1 MIGND
6 RLHALDAVRAFALLA
21 GIVLHSTMSFFL
33 PIPALDNSQSETL
46 AVLFFV
52 IHVFRMS
59 LFFVMAGFFAHL
71 VFHRKGFVLF
81 VKDRAIRIV
90 VPMIVGWLILAPI
103 LGLLTLRGLT
113 KTFGP
118 EVLASMEGV
127 ASPVPLTH
135 LWFLYYLCIFYV
147 CFLALR
153 WIFVNAL
160 DGSERIRT
168 AIDRSV
174 AISLSTHFA
183 PLLLALPTALV
194 FNFDA
199 TWAASPWTGIPT
211 PDMGFT
217 PKVPAMVGY
226 GVAFGFG
233 WVLQRQTHLLAIWQK
248 RWVSN
253 LVLAVVL
260 TVAAL
265 LLVGNLP
272 TAVSPFAETDSPWQK
287 LLYIVCYTLAAWY
300 WCFGLIGVALRFFS
314 ERSAVQRYLADSS
327 YWLYLMHLP
336 IVFLLQVSLM
346 QVNLHWSLK
355 FPLILLITMTTLL
368 VTYHY
373 LVRSSFI
380 GQILNGRK
388 YYRNGSTSNG
398 STSSPMAPDPKLARG
413 RRDAEPLATLDN
425 VSKRF
430 GNIVALNS
438 VTLEVRRGEL
448 LAVLGPN
455 GAGKSTAISLWLGMD
470 SPDAGL
476 VQIMGA
482 SPLERA
488 SRLDVGVMMQEV
500 SLAAELTAREQIA
513 LTASYYPNPLT
524 VDEVIALAQ
533 IEELADRR
541 YGRMSTG
548 QKRQVQFATALCG
561 RPQLLFMDEPTVGL
575 DVQARERMWRII
587 QRLVAQGCSIVLT
600 THYLEEAEALAD
612 RVAVLNNGSLIALGS
627 VDDIRSLVTRKQIKC
642 QCDIDLDEIRCW
654 PGVASADRDA
664 HGVNIAATDAEDIV
678 RRLLAADVALSHL
691 EVKQATLAEAFTHI
705 TKEAA

>member
-1 MIGND
+1 MINND
-6 RLHALDAVRAFALLA
+6 RLHALDAVRGFALLA

-33 PIPALDNSQSETL
+33 PIPALDNSQSVTL

-52 IHVFRMS
+52 IHIFRMT
-59 LFFVMAGFFAHL
+59 LFFVIAGFFAHL

-81 VKDRAIRIV
+81 AKDRGVRIV
-90 VPMIVGWLILAPI
+90 IPMVVGWLILSPI
-103 LGLLTLRGLT
+103 LALITLRGLT

-118 EVLASMEGV
+118 EVLASMEGTV
-127 ASPVPLTH
+127 SATPLTH

-147 CFLALR
+147 CFVALR
-153 WIFVNAL
+153 WVFVKAL
-160 DGSERIRT
+160 DSNERIRI
-168 AIDRSV
+168 AIDGFV
-174 AISLSTHFA
+174 AIAVSTYFA
-183 PLLLALPTALV
+183 SILLAIPIAIV

-211 PDMGFT
+211 PDTGFT

-226 GVAFGFG
+226 GLAFGFG
-233 WVLQRQTHLLAIWQK
+233 WVLHRQTHLLAIWQG
-248 RWVSN
+248 RWVVN
-253 LVLAVVL
+253 LLLAVSL
-260 TVAAL
+260 TVVAL
-265 LLVGNLP
+265 LLVGNVP
-272 TAVSPFAETDSPWQK
+272 TIVSPFAEADSSWQK
-287 LLYIVCYTLAAWY
+287 PVYIACYTLAAWY
-300 WCFGLIGVALRFFS
+300 WSFGLIGVALRFFS

-346 QVNLHWSLK
+346 RVNLHWSLK
-355 FPLILLITMTTLL
+355 FPLILVVTMTVLL
-368 VTYHY
+368 VSYHY

-388 YYRNGSTSNG
+388 YYRNGSTSRPVQSDPNP
-398 STSSPMAPDPKLARG
+398 STG
-413 RRDAEPLATLDN
+413 RRGTEPVATLGN
-425 VSKRF
+425 VSKKF
-430 GNIVALNS
+430 GNTVALNG
-438 VTLEVRRGEL
+438 VTLAVERGEL

-455 GAGKSTAISLWLGMD
+455 GAGKSTAISLWLGMS
-470 SPDAGL
+470 SPDSGI

-482 SPLERA
+482 SPLESA

-500 SLAAELTAREQIA
+500 SLASELTAREQIA
-513 LTASYYPNPLT
+513 LTASYYPNPLP

-533 IEELADRR
+533 IEELADKR

-575 DVQARERMWRII
+575 DAQARELMWRTI
-587 QRLVAQGCSIVLT
+587 QRLVEQGCSIVLT

-627 VDDIRSLVTRKQIKC
+627 VDEIRSLVTRKKIKC
-642 QCDIDLDEIRCW
+642 QCDIELEEIRCW
-654 PGVASADRDA
+654 PGVANADRDA
-664 HGVNIAATDAEDIV
+664 HGVNISATDAEDIV
-678 RRLLAADVALSHL
+678 RRLLAADAALSHL
-691 EVKQATLAEAFTHI
+691 EVTPATLAEAFTHI